1 MYNTQQLEVL
11 RNALS
16 AVIVSPER
24 LLIGETEGLYM
35 LDVVDE
41 ELYKFSDKDMK
52 KVTQIRV
59 LAEEGLIALLAGTCL
74 EIQWWTLAVSCCA
87 RQWQCIWQ

>member
-1 MYNTQQLEVL
+1 MYNTQQLDIL

-24 LLIGETEGLYM
+24 LLIGDTEGLYM
-35 LDVVDE
+35 MDVVDE
-41 ELYKFSDKDMK
+41 QLYKFSDKDVK

-59 LAEEGLIALLAGTCL
+59 MLEEGLIALLAGMIHCRPGDRL
-74 EIQWWTLAVSCCA
+74 PCVSA
-87 RQWQCIWQ
+87 